1 MSTIKER
8 LADEWISRVYKS
20 LDLVLTQA
28 KDSLEEDES
37 LPSDLAVKNTKEFLS
52 KCASHLNL
60 DQPEMRLSPNGDI
73 YLTWIVDGWQHI
85 MSFTIDGKPDYY
97 TDYDA
102 NDFLP
107 EKVVFT
113 GFVQSKAA

>member
-1 MSTIKER
+1 LI
-8 LADEWISRVYKS
+8 LA
-20 LDLVLTQA
+20 QA
-28 KDSLEEDES
+28 GDSLEEYES

-60 DQPEMRLSPNGDI
+60 DQPEIRLSPNGDI
-73 YLTWIVDGWQHI
+73 YLTWIVDDWQYI
-85 MSFTIDGKPDYY
+85 MSFSINGKPDYY

-107 EKVVFT
+107 EKIVFAR
-113 GFVQSKAA
+113 FVQSKAA